1 MERSNMVDVNVH
13 KIFPTVMYEFEYIST
28 DKHLMVSYIDTLKTN
43 TLQTTDDLHCLSYF
57 GKLRDK
63 VKEVSKQYVDDLQ
76 YEYDNIEITGMWAN
90 RLHNGAV
97 HAPHTHSNNFLSGVY
112 YLHTSEN
119 SPAIQFFDPRAQ
131 AHVLRPRN
139 TPNFLNASIM
149 QFNAVEGKGY
159 IFPSWLQHWVPTT
172 EDKRISV
179 SWNILLRGN
188 YGEQGTLQNAY
199 I

>member
-1 MERSNMVDVNVH
+1 MVDVNVH
-13 KIFPTVMYEFEYIST
+13 KIFPTVVYEFEYISN
-28 DKHLMVSYIDTLKTN
+28 DKQSMVSYIDTLKTN
-43 TLQTTDDLHCLSYF
+43 TLQTTDDLHYLSYF

-112 YLHTSEN
+112 YLHTSKN
-119 SPAIQFFDPRAQ
+119 SSPIQFFDPRAQ